1 MRHSSVQLNRL
12 AVSTSLILIGIAL
25 FLPEFLDQ
33 LTLPV
38 LLLSVFIIGIPHGA
52 IDHIMAT
59 ELYGLK
65 NSLKDH
71 LLFYASYLF
80 IMLLIAI
87 LWIYAPVAGMTL
99 FLLIS
104 IYHFGQA
111 DMEDF
116 LNSSAPHY
124 LWYILR
130 GVLIIGIIVFSDPS
144 TTYPIISEAM
154 RMDLVVFE
162 EFMPNTSFS
171 LITLLSLYAA
181 FTTWGMVQNHFK
193 QNLRFAAD
201 SALLAGLIIITG
213 PLIGFAIYFALWH
226 SIGHVNEMKEF
237 FESKR
242 KSLSYF
248 EFYKKATPFT
258 MVSLI
263 GLLMLYGIN
272 QFLQLEGEFIT
283 LMFILISVLTLPHL
297 FIADRMYREV

>member
-1 MRHSSVQLNRL
+1 MRHSSSKLNRL
-12 AVSTSLILIGIAL
+12 AVGTSILLIGTAL
-25 FLPEFLDQ
+25 VYPDLLNL
-33 LTLPV
+33 LTLPI

-80 IMLLIAI
+80 IMLIIAV
-87 LWIYAPVAGMTL
+87 LWVFTPVAGMIL

-116 LNSSAPHY
+116 LNPKAPRY
-124 LWYILR
+124 IWYTLR
-130 GVLIIGIIVFSDPS
+130 GFLIIGLIVFSAPS
-144 TTYPIISEAM
+144 TTYPIIAEAI
-154 RMDLVVFE
+154 RMDLAGFQQI
-162 EFMPNTSFS
+162 MPDA
-171 LITLLSLYAA
+171 LLSVVALLSIYAL
-181 FTTWGMVQNHFK
+181 FVVWGVFQNHF
-193 QNLRFAAD
+193 QRNLRFVSD
-201 SALLAGLIIITG
+201 SILLAGLILTAG
-213 PLIGFAIYFALWH
+213 PLIGFAVYFALWH

-242 KSLSYF
+242 KSLSF
-248 EFYKKATPFT
+248 MEFYKKATPFT
-258 MVSLI
+258 LVSLL

-272 QFLQLEGEFIT
+272 QVLQLEGQFIT

-297 FIADRMYREV
+297 FIADKMYREV

>member
-12 AVSTSLILIGIAL
+12 VVTASLLLIGIAL
-25 FLPEFLDQ
+25 FFPNLLNQ
-33 LTLPV
+33 LTLPI

-65 NSLKDH
+65 NSFKDH
-71 LLFYASYLF
+71 LLFYTSYLF
-80 IMLLIAI
+80 IMLIIAV
-87 LWIYAPVAGMTL
+87 LWIYAPVAGMIL

-116 LNSSAPHY
+116 LNSSAPNY

-130 GVLIIGIIVFSDPS
+130 GVLIIGLIVFSDPS

-154 RMDLVVFE
+154 RIDPIAFE
-162 EFMPNTSFS
+162 EFMPDAS
-171 LITLLSLYAA
+171 LSVLILLTLYSA
-181 FTTWGMVQNHFK
+181 FVLWGILQSHFQ
-193 QNLRFAAD
+193 QNLRFVAD
-201 SALLAGLIIITG
+201 SVLLTGLIIITG

-237 FESKR
+237 FETKR
-242 KSLSYF
+242 KSLTFF

-258 MVSLI
+258 LVSLF

-272 QFLQLEGEFIT
+272 QFLLLEGEFIT

-297 FIADRMYREV
+297 FIADKMYRQV

>member
-12 AVSTSLILIGIAL
+12 VVTASLLLIGIAL
-25 FLPEFLDQ
+25 FFPNLLNQ
-33 LTLPV
+33 LTLPI

-65 NSLKDH
+65 NSFKDH
-71 LLFYASYLF
+71 LLFYTSYLF
-80 IMLLIAI
+80 IMLIIAV
-87 LWIYAPVAGMTL
+87 LWIYAPGTGMIL

-116 LNSSAPHY
+116 LNSSAPNY

-130 GVLIIGIIVFSDPS
+130 GVLIIGLIVFSDPS

-154 RMDLVVFE
+154 RIDPIAFE
-162 EFMPNTSFS
+162 EFMPDAS
-171 LITLLSLYAA
+171 LSVLILLTLYSA
-181 FTTWGMVQNHFK
+181 FILWGILQSHFQ
-193 QNLRFAAD
+193 QNLRFVAD
-201 SALLAGLIIITG
+201 SVLLTGLIIITG

-237 FESKR
+237 FETKR
-242 KSLSYF
+242 KSLSFF

-258 MVSLI
+258 LVSLF

-272 QFLQLEGEFIT
+272 QFLLLEGEFIT

-297 FIADRMYREV
+297 FIADKMYRQV

>member
-1 MRHSSVQLNRL
+1 MRHSSVNLNRL
-12 AVSTSLILIGIAL
+12 AVGTSIVLIGIAL
-25 FLPEFLDQ
+25 TLPDFLNQ
-33 LTLPV
+33 LTLPI

-65 NSLKDH
+65 SSLKDH
-71 LLFYASYLF
+71 LLFYASYLL
-80 IMLLIAI
+80 IMLIIAV
-87 LWIYAPVAGMTL
+87 LWIFAPIAGMIL

-116 LNSSAPHY
+116 MDSSAPNY

-130 GVLIIGIIVFSDPS
+130 GVLIIGLIVFSDSS

-154 RMDLVVFE
+154 RIDLVAFE
-162 EFMPNTSFS
+162 EFMPDAS
-171 LITLLSLYAA
+171 LSVLVLLSLYAA
-181 FTTWGMVQNHFK
+181 FTLWGILQNHFK
-193 QNLRFAAD
+193 QNLRFVAD
-201 SALLAGLIIITG
+201 SALLAGLILVTG

-242 KSLSYF
+242 KSLSF
-248 EFYKKATPFT
+248 MEFYKKATPFT
-258 MVSLI
+258 LVSLL

-297 FIADRMYREV
+297 FIADKMYREV

>member
-12 AVSTSLILIGIAL
+12 AVTTSLVLIGIAL
-25 FLPEFLDQ
+25 CLPDFLNQ
-33 LTLPV
+33 LTLPI

-80 IMLLIAI
+80 IMLIIAV

-116 LNSSAPHY
+116 LNSSAPSY

-130 GVLIIGIIVFSDPS
+130 GVLIIGLIVFSSPT

-154 RMDLVVFE
+154 RMDLMAFE
-162 EFMPNTSFS
+162 DFMPDAS
-171 LITLLSLYAA
+171 LSVLILLSLYAA
-181 FTTWGMVQNHFK
+181 FTLWGIFKKHFK
-193 QNLRFAAD
+193 QNLRFVAD
-201 SALLAGLIIITG
+201 STLLAGLIIITG
-213 PLIGFAIYFALWH
+213 PLIGFAVYFALWH

-242 KSLSYF
+242 KSLSF
-248 EFYKKATPFT
+248 VEFYKKATPFT
-258 MVSLI
+258 LVSLF

-297 FIADRMYREV
+297 FIADKMYREV

>member
-12 AVSTSLILIGIAL
+12 AVSTSLLLIGIAL
-25 FLPEFLDQ
+25 FLPEFLNQ
-33 LTLPV
+33 LTLPI

-65 NSLKDH
+65 DSLKDH

-80 IMLLIAI
+80 IMLIIAV
-87 LWIYAPVAGMTL
+87 LWIYTPVAGMIL

-116 LNSSAPHY
+116 LNSSAPSY
-124 LWYILR
+124 FWYILR
-130 GVLIIGIIVFSDPS
+130 GVLIIGLIVFSDPS

-154 RMDLVVFE
+154 RMDLLAFE
-162 EFMPNTSFS
+162 EFMPDAS
-171 LITLLSLYAA
+171 LFALILISLYAA
-181 FTTWGMVQNHFK
+181 FTLWGILQNHFK
-193 QNLRFAAD
+193 QNLRFVAD
-201 SALLAGLIIITG
+201 STLLAGLIIITG

-237 FESKR
+237 FETKR
-242 KSLSYF
+242 KSLSF
-248 EFYKKATPFT
+248 TEFYKKATPFT
-258 MVSLI
+258 LVSLL

-297 FIADRMYREV
+297 FIADKMYREI

>member
-12 AVSTSLILIGIAL
+12 VVTASLLLIGIAL
-25 FLPEFLDQ
+25 FFPNLLNQ
-33 LTLPV
+33 LTLPI

-65 NSLKDH
+65 NSFKDH
-71 LLFYASYLF
+71 LLFYTSYLF
-80 IMLLIAI
+80 IMLIIAI
-87 LWIYAPVAGMTL
+87 LWIYAPVAGMIL

-116 LNSSAPHY
+116 LNSSAPNY

-130 GVLIIGIIVFSDPS
+130 GVLIIGLIVFSDPS

-154 RMDLVVFE
+154 RIDPIAFE
-162 EFMPNTSFS
+162 EFMPDAS
-171 LITLLSLYAA
+171 LSVLILLTLYSA
-181 FTTWGMVQNHFK
+181 FILWGILQSHFQ
-193 QNLRFAAD
+193 QNLRFVAD
-201 SALLAGLIIITG
+201 SVLLTGLIIITG

-237 FESKR
+237 FETKR
-242 KSLSYF
+242 KSLTFF

-258 MVSLI
+258 LVSLF

-272 QFLQLEGEFIT
+272 QFLLLEGEFIT

-297 FIADRMYREV
+297 FIADKMYRQV

>member
-12 AVSTSLILIGIAL
+12 AVGISLILIGTAL
-25 FLPEFLDQ
+25 FFPDFLNQ
-33 LTLPV
+33 LTLPI
-38 LLLSVFIIGIPHGA
+38 LLLSVFVIGIPHGA

-80 IMLLIAI
+80 IMLIIAV
-87 LWIYAPVAGMTL
+87 LWIYAPVAGMIL

-116 LNSSAPHY
+116 LNDSAPSY
-124 LWYILR
+124 IWYILR
-130 GVLIIGIIVFSDPS
+130 GLLIIGLIVFSDTS
-144 TTYPIISEAM
+144 TTYPIITEAM
-154 RMDLVVFE
+154 RMDFVVFE
-162 EFMPNTSFS
+162 KVIPNAS
-171 LITLLSLYAA
+171 LSVIILLSVYTA
-181 FTTWGMVQNHFK
+181 FLLWGISQNHFS

-201 SALLAGLIIITG
+201 SALLVGLLVMTG
-213 PLIGFAIYFALWH
+213 SLIGFAVYFALWH

-237 FESKR
+237 FESKQ
-242 KSLSYF
+242 KSLSF
-248 EFYKKATPFT
+248 AEFYKKATPFT
-258 MVSLI
+258 LVSLF
-263 GLLMLYGIN
+263 GLVLLYGTN
-272 QFLQLEGEFIT
+272 QYLQLEGEFIT

-297 FIADRMYREV
+297 FIADKMYREA

>member
-12 AVSTSLILIGIAL
+12 VVTTSLVLIGIAL
-25 FLPEFLDQ
+25 FLPEFLNQ
-33 LTLPV
+33 LTLPI

-52 IDHIMAT
+52 IDHIMAS

-80 IMLLIAI
+80 IMLIIAV
-87 LWIYAPVAGMTL
+87 LWIYTPIAGMIL

-116 LNSSAPHY
+116 LNSSAPSY

-154 RMDLVVFE
+154 RMDLVTFE
-162 EFMPNTSFS
+162 EFMPNASIS
-171 LITLLSLYAA
+171 LVTLLSLYAA
-181 FTTWGMVQNHFK
+181 FALWGILQKHFK
-193 QNLRFAAD
+193 QNLRFVAD
-201 SALLAGLIIITG
+201 SILLAGLIIITG

-237 FESKR
+237 FETKR
-242 KSLSYF
+242 KSLSF
-248 EFYKKATPFT
+248 AEFYKKATPFT
-258 MVSLI
+258 LVSLL

-297 FIADRMYREV
+297 FIADKMYREI

>member
-12 AVSTSLILIGIAL
+12 VITASLLLIGIAL
-25 FLPEFLDQ
+25 FFPNLLNQ
-33 LTLPV
+33 LTLPI

-65 NSLKDH
+65 NSFKDH
-71 LLFYASYLF
+71 LLFYTSYLF
-80 IMLLIAI
+80 IMLIIAV
-87 LWIYAPVAGMTL
+87 LWIYAPVAGMIL

-116 LNSSAPHY
+116 LNSSAPNY

-130 GVLIIGIIVFSDPS
+130 GVLIIGLIVFSDPS

-154 RMDLVVFE
+154 RIDPIAFE
-162 EFMPNTSFS
+162 EFMPDAS
-171 LITLLSLYAA
+171 LSVLILLTLYSA
-181 FTTWGMVQNHFK
+181 FVLWGILQSHFQ
-193 QNLRFAAD
+193 QNLRFVAD
-201 SALLAGLIIITG
+201 SVLLTGLIIITG

-237 FESKR
+237 FETKR
-242 KSLSYF
+242 KSLTFF

-258 MVSLI
+258 LVSLF

-272 QFLQLEGEFIT
+272 QFLLLEGEFIT

-297 FIADRMYREV
+297 FIADKMYRQV

>member
-12 AVSTSLILIGIAL
+12 VVTASLLLIGIAL
-25 FLPEFLDQ
+25 FFPNLLNQ
-33 LTLPV
+33 LTLPI

-71 LLFYASYLF
+71 LLFYTSYLF
-80 IMLLIAI
+80 IMLIIAV
-87 LWIYAPVAGMTL
+87 LWIYAPVAGMIL

-116 LNSSAPHY
+116 LNSSAPNY

-130 GVLIIGIIVFSDPS
+130 GVLIIGLIVFSDPS

-154 RMDLVVFE
+154 RIDPIAFE
-162 EFMPNTSFS
+162 EFMPDAS
-171 LITLLSLYAA
+171 LSVLILLTLYSA
-181 FTTWGMVQNHFK
+181 FVLWGILQSHFQ
-193 QNLRFAAD
+193 QNLRFVAD
-201 SALLAGLIIITG
+201 SVLLTGLIIITG

-237 FESKR
+237 FETKR
-242 KSLSYF
+242 KSLSFF
-248 EFYKKATPFT
+248 EFCKKATPFT
-258 MVSLI
+258 LVSLF

-272 QFLQLEGEFIT
+272 QFLLLEGEFIT

-297 FIADRMYREV
+297 FIADKMYRQV

>member
-25 FLPEFLDQ
+25 LLPEFLDQ

-162 EFMPNTSFS
+162 EFMPNASFS

-193 QNLRFAAD
+193 QNLRFLAD

-213 PLIGFAIYFALWH
+213 PLIGFAIYSALWH

-242 KSLSYF
+242 KSLSYL
-248 EFYKKATPFT
+248 EFYKKAAPFT
-258 MVSLI
+258 MVSLF

>member
-1 MRHSSVQLNRL
+1 MRHASVQLNRL
-12 AVSTSLILIGIAL
+12 VVATSLILMGIAL
-25 FLPEFLDQ
+25 FLPDLLNQ
-33 LTLPV
+33 LTLPI

-80 IMLLIAI
+80 IMLLIAV
-87 LWIYAPVAGMTL
+87 LWIYAPIAGMTL

-116 LNSSAPHY
+116 LHSSAPNY

-130 GVLIIGIIVFSDPS
+130 GILIIGLIVFSDPT
-144 TTYPIISEAM
+144 TTYPIISEAI
-154 RMDLVVFE
+154 RMDLLTFE
-162 EFMPNTSFS
+162 EFMPDAS
-171 LITLLSLYAA
+171 LSVLVILTLYTL
-181 FTTWGMVQNHFK
+181 FVMWGFLQSHFH
-193 QNLRFAAD
+193 QNLRFIAD
-201 SALLAGLIIITG
+201 SALVAGLIVITG

-242 KSLSYF
+242 KSLSFF

-258 MVSLI
+258 LVSLL

-297 FIADRMYREV
+297 FIADKMYREG

>member
-12 AVSTSLILIGIAL
+12 AVTTSLVLIGIAL
-25 FLPEFLDQ
+25 FIPDFLDQ
-33 LTLPV
+33 LTLPI

-80 IMLLIAI
+80 IMLIIAV
-87 LWIYAPVAGMTL
+87 LWIYTPVAGMSL

-116 LNSSAPHY
+116 LNSSAPSY

-130 GVLIIGIIVFSDPS
+130 GVLIIGLIVFSDPS
-144 TTYPIISEAM
+144 TTYPIISEAV
-154 RMDLVVFE
+154 RMDPVAFE
-162 EFMPNTSFS
+162 EFMPDASLFS
-171 LITLLSLYAA
+171 LILLSLYSA
-181 FTTWGMVQNHFK
+181 FTLWGILQKHFK
-193 QNLRFAAD
+193 QNLRFVAD
-201 SALLAGLIIITG
+201 SILLAGLIVITG

-237 FESKR
+237 FETKK
-242 KSLSYF
+242 KSLSF
-248 EFYKKATPFT
+248 AEFYKKATPFT
-258 MVSLI
+258 LVSLL

-272 QFLQLEGEFIT
+272 QFLQLDGEFIT

-297 FIADRMYREV
+297 FIADKMYREI

>member
-12 AVSTSLILIGIAL
+12 AVTTSIVLIGIAL
-25 FLPEFLDQ
+25 LLPDFLNQ
-33 LTLPV
+33 LTLPI

-80 IMLLIAI
+80 IMLIIAV
-87 LWIYAPVAGMTL
+87 LWIYTPVAGMIL

-116 LNSSAPHY
+116 LNSSAPSY

-130 GVLIIGIIVFSDPS
+130 GFLIIGLIVFSNPS
-144 TTYPIISEAM
+144 ATYPIISEAM
-154 RMDLVVFE
+154 RMDLMAFE
-162 EFMPNTSFS
+162 DFMPDAS
-171 LITLLSLYAA
+171 LSVLILISLYAA
-181 FTTWGMVQNHFK
+181 FTIWAIFKKHFQ
-193 QNLRFAAD
+193 QNLRFVAD
-201 SALLAGLIIITG
+201 STLIAGLIIITG

-242 KSLSYF
+242 KSLSF
-248 EFYKKATPFT
+248 VEFYKKATPFT
-258 MVSLI
+258 LVSLL

-297 FIADRMYREV
+297 FIADKMYREV

>member
-12 AVSTSLILIGIAL
+12 AVSTSLLLIGIAL
-25 FLPEFLDQ
+25 FLPEFLNQ
-33 LTLPV
+33 LTLPI

-80 IMLLIAI
+80 IMLIIAV
-87 LWIYAPVAGMTL
+87 LWIYTPVAGMIL

-116 LNSSAPHY
+116 LNSSAPSY
-124 LWYILR
+124 FWYILR
-130 GVLIIGIIVFSDPS
+130 GVLIIGLIVFSDPS

-154 RMDLVVFE
+154 RMDLLAFE
-162 EFMPNTSFS
+162 EFMPDAS
-171 LITLLSLYAA
+171 LFALILISLYAA
-181 FTTWGMVQNHFK
+181 FTLWGILQNHFK
-193 QNLRFAAD
+193 QNLRFVAD
-201 SALLAGLIIITG
+201 STLLAGLIIITG

-237 FESKR
+237 FETKR
-242 KSLSYF
+242 KSLSF
-248 EFYKKATPFT
+248 TEFYKKATPFT
-258 MVSLI
+258 LVSLL

-297 FIADRMYREV
+297 FIADKMYREI

>member
-12 AVSTSLILIGIAL
+12 VVTASLLLIGIAL
-25 FLPEFLDQ
+25 FFPNLLNQ
-33 LTLPV
+33 LTLPI

-52 IDHIMAT
+52 IDHMMAT

-71 LLFYASYLF
+71 LLFYTSYLF
-80 IMLLIAI
+80 IMLIIAV
-87 LWIYAPVAGMTL
+87 LWIYAPVAGMIL

-116 LNSSAPHY
+116 LNSSAPNY

-130 GVLIIGIIVFSDPS
+130 GVLIIGLIVFSDPS

-154 RMDLVVFE
+154 RIDPIAFE
-162 EFMPNTSFS
+162 EFMPDAS
-171 LITLLSLYAA
+171 LSVLILLTLYSA
-181 FTTWGMVQNHFK
+181 FILWGILQSHFQ
-193 QNLRFAAD
+193 QNLRFVAD
-201 SALLAGLIIITG
+201 SVLLTGLIIITG

-237 FESKR
+237 FETKR
-242 KSLSYF
+242 KSLSFF

-258 MVSLI
+258 LVSLF

-272 QFLQLEGEFIT
+272 QFLLLEGEFIT

-297 FIADRMYREV
+297 FIADKMYRQV

>member
-12 AVSTSLILIGIAL
+12 AVGTSLVLIGIAL
-25 FLPEFLDQ
+25 ILPDFLNQ
-33 LTLPV
+33 LTLPI
-38 LLLSVFIIGIPHGA
+38 LLASVFIIGIPHGA

-65 NSLKDH
+65 SSLKDH

-80 IMLLIAI
+80 IMLIIAV
-87 LWIYAPVAGMTL
+87 LWIFAPIAGMIL

-116 LNSSAPHY
+116 LDTSAPNY

-130 GVLIIGIIVFSDPS
+130 GVLIIGLIVFSDPS

-154 RMDLVVFE
+154 RMDLIAFE
-162 EFMPNTSFS
+162 EFMPDAS
-171 LITLLSLYAA
+171 LSVLVLLSLYAA
-181 FTTWGMVQNHFK
+181 FTLWGILQNHFK
-193 QNLRFAAD
+193 QNIRFVAD
-201 SALLAGLIIITG
+201 SALLTGLILVTG

-242 KSLSYF
+242 KSLSF
-248 EFYKKATPFT
+248 MEFYKKATPFT
-258 MVSLI
+258 LVSLL

-297 FIADRMYREV
+297 FIADKMYREV

>member
-12 AVSTSLILIGIAL
+12 VVTASLLLIGIAL
-25 FLPEFLDQ
+25 FFPNLLNQ
-33 LTLPV
+33 LTLPI

-52 IDHIMAT
+52 IDHMMAT

-65 NSLKDH
+65 NSFKDH
-71 LLFYASYLF
+71 LLFYTSYLF
-80 IMLLIAI
+80 IMLIIAV
-87 LWIYAPVAGMTL
+87 LWIYAPVAGMIL

-116 LNSSAPHY
+116 LNSSAPNY

-130 GVLIIGIIVFSDPS
+130 GVLIIGLIVFSDPS

-154 RMDLVVFE
+154 RIDPIAFE
-162 EFMPNTSFS
+162 EFMPDAS
-171 LITLLSLYAA
+171 LSVLILLTLYSA
-181 FTTWGMVQNHFK
+181 FILWGILQSHFQ
-193 QNLRFAAD
+193 QNLRFVAD
-201 SALLAGLIIITG
+201 SVLLTGLIIITG

-237 FESKR
+237 FETKR
-242 KSLSYF
+242 KSLSFF

-258 MVSLI
+258 LVSLF

-272 QFLQLEGEFIT
+272 QFLLLEGEFIT

-297 FIADRMYREV
+297 FIADKMYRQV

>member
-12 AVSTSLILIGIAL
+12 VVTASLLLIGIAL
-25 FLPEFLDQ
+25 FFPNLLNQ
-33 LTLPV
+33 LTLPI

-65 NSLKDH
+65 NSFKDH
-71 LLFYASYLF
+71 LLFYTSYLF
-80 IMLLIAI
+80 IMLIIAV
-87 LWIYAPVAGMTL
+87 LWIYAPVAGMIL

-116 LNSSAPHY
+116 LNSSAPNY

-130 GVLIIGIIVFSDPS
+130 GVLIIGLIVFSDPS

-154 RMDLVVFE
+154 RIDPIAFE
-162 EFMPNTSFS
+162 EFMPDAS
-171 LITLLSLYAA
+171 LSVLILLTLYSA
-181 FTTWGMVQNHFK
+181 FILWGILQSHFQ
-193 QNLRFAAD
+193 QNLRFVAD
-201 SALLAGLIIITG
+201 SVLLTGLIIITG

-237 FESKR
+237 FETKR
-242 KSLSYF
+242 KSLSFF

-258 MVSLI
+258 LVSLF

-272 QFLQLEGEFIT
+272 QFLLLEGEFIT

-297 FIADRMYREV
+297 FIADKMYRQV

>member
-12 AVSTSLILIGIAL
+12 VVSTSLILIGIAL

-162 EFMPNTSFS
+162 EFMPNASFS

-258 MVSLI
+258 MVSLF